1 MRIFCFLRKIST
13 ILTTL
18 GLILYKKIPHILFPH
33 LPAALI
39 RRHQNLRKTSADST
53 LPLSELTLNDTVEE
67 AILSQRVPI
76 RSIVSRPDDG
86 VGLAGHVIKIGG
98 WVKTGREQGKG
109 AFAFLEVNDGSCP
122 ANLQV
127 IVDAEVHKLS
137 ELVPTGICVH
147 VEGDL
152 QVPREGAK
160 QKIEFRVKKVL
171 SVGTVDA
178 AKYPLPKTKLTLEL
192 LRDFVH
198 LRSRT
203 NTISAIA
210 RILNALAYATHTF
223 FQNHGFLYIHTP
235 IITTSDCE
243 GAGEMFQVT
252 SLLSEAEKLEKELK
266 ENPAPSEADIN
277 AAEQLAKEKG
287 KVVAQLKASKGSI
300 EKTDANIADI
310 NKPISA
316 AVAELKRADENLVKL
331 QERLKMGER
340 YRLSAGIPKKD
351 GKVDY
356 TKGFLWTKSF
366 LDSVWRTPR

>member
-1 MRIFCFLRKIST
+1 MRIFCFFKKNINYTNNPRVL
-13 ILTTL
+13 
-18 GLILYKKIPHILFPH
+18 LYNKIPHILFPH

-53 LPLSELTLNDTVEE
+53 PPLSELTLNDNVEE

-76 RSIVSRPDDG
+76 GSIVSRPDDG
-86 VGLAGHVIKIGG
+86 VGFAGHVIKIGG

-210 RILNALAYATHTF
+210 RIRNALAYATYTF

-277 AAEQLAKEKG
+277 AAEQLAKAKG

-366 LDSVWRTPR
+366 LDSVWPTPR